1 MSDICAILGLVDGNM
16 LALEALSIR
25 LLLPPTSV
33 HDQGTELG
41 SPPLND
47 LLDLLARSP
56 HLRTFQVTKFD
67 YVTGKI
73 SSCFSSLKN
82 ITRLEL
88 MLCVAPVISDLRSL
102 LLNNP
107 HLETLVIEIDD
118 PYATDRDALSLLRD
132 DDTTSVTLTRLQTL
146 VLVEGISS
154 GGWSLGALQLID
166 APSLISF
173 RLDIDTWPAA
183 RECDAIIKLLCNNN
197 CMLISPTLRYLSLG
211 LLRCSSDPF
220 RELFALCPNLVRLD
234 WVVEQN
240 RRYSL
245 ILSRPSWVLPK
256 LSWMR
261 ISGAT
266 IDVPLDYILAEIV
279 TERRKA
285 ELPLRVVEVGES
297 HWNRL
302 ADGTKYHLQ
311 NVVGQ
316 VGPFDDAPAM
326 ESRGM
331 EGGEEDDEEDIDE
344 EDSSEE
350 NDSEENQ
357 RRG

>member
-1 MSDICAILGLVDGNM
+1 MSDICAILGHVDGNM
-16 LALEALSIR
+16 LALEALSIQ

-33 HDQGTELG
+33 HDQGIELG

-56 HLRTFQVTKFD
+56 QIRTFQATKFD

-107 HLETLVIEIDD
+107 RLETLDIEIDD
-118 PYATDRDALSLLRD
+118 PYASNRDALSLLRD

-154 GGWSLGALQLID
+154 GGWSLRALQLID

-173 RLDIDTWPAA
+173 RLDIDTWPPA
-183 RECDAIIKLLCNNN
+183 RECDAVIKFLCSSN
-197 CMLISPTLRYLSLG
+197 CRLITPTLRHLSLG
-211 LLRCSSDPF
+211 LFRCNSDQF
-220 RELFALCPNLVRLD
+220 RKLFALCPNLVRLD

-245 ILSRPSWVLPK
+245 ILSYPSRLLPK

-261 ISGAT
+261 ISGVT
-266 IDVPLDYILAEIV
+266 LDVPLDYILTETI

-285 ELPLRVVEVGES
+285 ELPLRKVEVGES
-297 HWNRL
+297 HWSRL
-302 ADGTKYHLQ
+302 ATETKSLLQ
-311 NVVGQ
+311 NVVEE
-316 VGPFDDAPAM
+316 VRPFNDAPMM

-331 EGGEEDDEEDIDE
+331 EGGEEDDEED
-344 EDSSEE
+344 
-350 NDSEENQ
+350 DSEES
-357 RRG
+357 